1 MLPRHNEPKA
11 RLQASLYITST
22 SSPDHLA
29 SCLILIHFA
38 FVKKRK
44 INLSSQLQI
53 FSQAKRIRVW
63 RWYQEDLV
71 TTSTWYH
78 DYWISQHQGP
88 DGFYDNGDSFNGGA
102 DVDVA
107 DLLPESFDFDD
118 MEDFF
123 DADASEFDHG
133 QIYHAPSDFGL
144 GKNGEMVRK
153 STGNRSPKSVGDPA
167 KYAEKPAKWGNQRTA
182 AAPRNIHQPR

>member
-1 MLPRHNEPKA
+1 MAMVSGR
-11 RLQASLYITST
+11 RST
-22 SSPDHLA
+22 LNPNAPLFVPAAVRQVEDFSPEWW
-29 SCLILIHFA
+29 
-38 FVKKRK
+38 
-44 INLSSQLQI
+44 Q
-53 FSQAKRIRVW
+53 
-63 RWYQEDLV
+63 LV

-88 DGFYDNGDSFNGGA
+88 DGFYDNGENFNGGA

-123 DADASEFDHG
+123 DADASEFDQGFGG
-133 QIYHAPSDFGL
+133 QVYHAPSDFGL

-153 STGNRSPKSVGDPA
+153 SVGNRSPRSMVEPA
-167 KYAEKPAKWGNQRTA
+167 KYAEKPAKWGNQRVA